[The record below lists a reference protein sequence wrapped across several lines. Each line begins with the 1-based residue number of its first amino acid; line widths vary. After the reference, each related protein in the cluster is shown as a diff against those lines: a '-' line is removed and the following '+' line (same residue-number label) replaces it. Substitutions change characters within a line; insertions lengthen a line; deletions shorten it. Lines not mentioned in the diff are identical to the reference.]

1 MPTSSPTINV
11 ESIVRSFKT
20 MVSKEIGHTIWQR
33 SYHDH
38 IIRGQN
44 DYDKIW
50 EYIDTNVIK
59 WEQDCFCCIEN

>member
-38 IIRGQN
+38 IIRN
-44 DYDKIW
+44 EMDYKEIW

-59 WEQDCFCCIEN
+59 WKLDCFYNE